1 MSRAGSI
8 VAAIALGSVVAVS
21 APAHASVPVDGS
33 AGGCGSWTSSVVT
46 TGAGMLENLEFDG
59 NGSMVLSQS
68 ALIGPGALLKVA
80 PDGTRTTLVGDVT
93 GPGGLVARDGSVYFT
108 TGNSTVSGLFG
119 IADGSLRKV
128 DVAEGSVTTIA
139 DGLVMPNGLVPLD
152 GNRFLTARTLTR
164 PGLTVINSDG
174 TSSIVREDLG
184 TVDGLARSGSTIYV
198 TTTFDMVTAVHVLD
212 AHDLGGAVRTI
223 TLPGFGPANMA
234 DDLTVGPDGALYV
247 AFNAGGKVVR
257 VDPDSGSSCEIASG
271 LPFTSAVKFGA
282 GPGWDPNSLYTTGFL
297 GEVHRLERVAG

>member
-1 MSRAGSI
+1 MFRAGSV
-8 VAAIALGSVVAVS
+8 VAAIALGSVVALS
-21 APAHASVPVDGS
+21 APAQASVPADGS
-33 AGGCGSWTSSVVT
+33 AGSCGTWTSSVVT
-46 TGAGMLENLEFDG
+46 TGAGLLENLEFDG

-93 GPGGLVARDGSVYFT
+93 GPGGLVAREGSVYFT

-128 DVAEGSVTTIA
+128 DVADGSVTTIA
-139 DGLVMPNGLVPLD
+139 DGLVMPNGLVQLD
-152 GNRFLTARTLTR
+152 DNRFLTARTLTR
-164 PGLTVINSDG
+164 PGLTVVNSDG
-174 TSSIVREDLG
+174 SSSIVREDLG

-198 TTTFDMVTAVHVLD
+198 STTFDMVTAVHILD
-212 AHDLGGAVRTI
+212 ANDLGGPVRTI
-223 TLPGFGPANMA
+223 TLPGVGPANMA

-282 GPGWDPNSLYTTGFL
+282 GPGWDPNALYTTGFL
-297 GEVHRLERVAG
+297 GDVHRLERVAG

>member
-1 MSRAGSI
+1 MSRAGS
-8 VAAIALGSVVAVS
+8 VAAAIALGSVVAVS
-21 APAHASVPVDGS
+21 APAQASVPADGS
-33 AGGCGSWTSSVVT
+33 DGGCGKWTSSVVT

-59 NGSMVLSQS
+59 SGSMVLSQS

-128 DVAEGSVTTIA
+128 DVADGSLTTIA

-164 PGLTVINSDG
+164 PGLTVIDNDG

-212 AHDLGGAVRTI
+212 AHDLGGPVRTI

-282 GPGWDPNSLYTTGFL
+282 GPGWDPDSLYTTGFL
-297 GEVHRLERVAG
+297 GDVHRLERVAG

>member
-1 MSRAGSI
+1 MSRAGS
-8 VAAIALGSVVAVS
+8 VAAAIALGSVVAVS
-21 APAHASVPVDGS
+21 APAQASVPADGS
-33 AGGCGSWTSSVVT
+33 DGGCGKWTSSVVT

-59 NGSMVLSQS
+59 SGSMVLSQS

-128 DVAEGSVTTIA
+128 DVADGSVTTIA

-164 PGLTVINSDG
+164 PGLTVIDNDG

-212 AHDLGGAVRTI
+212 AHDLGGPVRTI

-282 GPGWDPNSLYTTGFL
+282 GPGWDPDSLYTTGFL
-297 GEVHRLERVAG
+297 GDVHRLERVAG

>member
-1 MSRAGSI
+1 MSRAGSV

-21 APAHASVPVDGS
+21 APAQASVPADGS
-33 AGGCGSWTSSVVT
+33 DGGCGKWTSSVVT

-59 NGSMVLSQS
+59 SGSMVLSQS

-128 DVAEGSVTTIA
+128 DVADGSVTTIA

-164 PGLTVINSDG
+164 PGLTVIDNDG

-212 AHDLGGAVRTI
+212 AHDLGGPVRTI

-271 LPFTSAVKFGA
+271 LPFTSAVKLVFGQV
-282 GPGWDPNSLYTTGFL
+282 WETY
-297 GEVHRLERVAG
+297 

>member
-1 MSRAGSI
+1 MSRAGSV

-21 APAHASVPVDGS
+21 APAQASVPADGS
-33 AGGCGSWTSSVVT
+33 DGGCGKWTSSVVT

-59 NGSMVLSQS
+59 SGSMVLSQS

-128 DVAEGSVTTIA
+128 DVADGSVTTIA

-164 PGLTVINSDG
+164 PGLTVIDSDG

-198 TTTFDMVTAVHVLD
+198 TTTFDMVTAVHD
-212 AHDLGGAVRTI
+212 AHDLGGPVRTI

-282 GPGWDPNSLYTTGFL
+282 GPGWDPNSIYTTGFL

>member
-1 MSRAGSI
+1 MFRAGSV
-8 VAAIALGSVVAVS
+8 VAAIALGSVVALS
-21 APAHASVPVDGS
+21 APAQASVPADGS
-33 AGGCGSWTSSVVT
+33 AGSCGTWTSSVVT

-93 GPGGLVARDGSVYFT
+93 GPGGLVAREGSVYFT

-128 DVAEGSVTTIA
+128 DVADGSVTTIA
-139 DGLVMPNGLVPLD
+139 DGLVMPNGLVQLD
-152 GNRFLTARTLTR
+152 DNRFLTARTLAR
-164 PGLTVINSDG
+164 PGLTVVNSDG
-174 TSSIVREDLG
+174 SSSIVREDLG
-184 TVDGLARSGSTIYV
+184 TVDGLARSGST
-198 TTTFDMVTAVHVLD
+198 TFDMVTAVHLLD
-212 AHDLGGAVRTI
+212 ANDLGGPVRTI

-282 GPGWDPNSLYTTGFL
+282 GPGWDPNALYTTGFL
-297 GEVHRLERVAG
+297 GDVHRLERVAG

>member
-1 MSRAGSI
+1 MSRAGS
-8 VAAIALGSVVAVS
+8 VAAAIALGSVVAVS
-21 APAHASVPVDGS
+21 APAQASVPADGS
-33 AGGCGSWTSSVVT
+33 DGGCGKWTSSVVT

-59 NGSMVLSQS
+59 SGSMVLSQS

-80 PDGTRTTLVGDVT
+80 LDGTRTTLVGDVT

-128 DVAEGSVTTIA
+128 DVADGSVTTIA

-164 PGLTVINSDG
+164 PGLTVIDNDG

-212 AHDLGGAVRTI
+212 AHDLGGPVRTI

-282 GPGWDPNSLYTTGFL
+282 GPGWDPDSLYTTGFL
-297 GEVHRLERVAG
+297 GDVHRLERVAG

>member
-1 MSRAGSI
+1 MFRAGSV
-8 VAAIALGSVVAVS
+8 VAAIALGSVVALS
-21 APAHASVPVDGS
+21 APAQASVPADGS
-33 AGGCGSWTSSVVT
+33 DGGCGTWTSSVVT

-93 GPGGLVARDGSVYFT
+93 GPGGLVAREGSVYFT

-128 DVAEGSVTTIA
+128 DVADGSVTTIA
-139 DGLVMPNGLVPLD
+139 DGLVMPNGLVQLD
-152 GNRFLTARTLTR
+152 DNRFLTARTLAR
-164 PGLTVINSDG
+164 PGLTVVNSDG
-174 TSSIVREDLG
+174 SSSIVREDLG

-198 TTTFDMVTAVHVLD
+198 STTFDMVTAVHILD
-212 AHDLGGAVRTI
+212 ANDLGGPVRTI

-282 GPGWDPNSLYTTGFL
+282 GPGWDPNALYTTGFL
-297 GEVHRLERVAG
+297 GDVHRLERVAG

>member
-1 MSRAGSI
+1 MFRAGSV

-21 APAHASVPVDGS
+21 APAQASVPAGGS
-33 AGGCGSWTSSVVT
+33 PGGCGSWTSSVVT
-46 TGAGMLENLEFDG
+46 SGAGMLENLEFDG

-80 PDGTRTTLVGDVT
+80 PDGTRTPLVGDVT

-119 IADGSLRKV
+119 IADGNLRKV
-128 DVAEGSVTTIA
+128 DVADGSVTTIA
-139 DGLVMPNGLVPLD
+139 DGLVMPNGLVSLD
-152 GNRFLTARTLTR
+152 DNRFLTARTLTR
-164 PGLTVINSDG
+164 PGLTVVNGDG

-212 AHDLGGAVRTI
+212 ADDLSGPVRTI

-257 VDPDSGSSCEIASG
+257 VDPNSGSSCEIASG

>member
-1 MSRAGSI
+1 MFRAGSV

-21 APAHASVPVDGS
+21 APAQASVPAGGS
-33 AGGCGSWTSSVVT
+33 PGGCGSWTSSVVT
-46 TGAGMLENLEFDG
+46 SGAGMLENLEFDG

-80 PDGTRTTLVGDVT
+80 PDGTRTPLVGDVT

-119 IADGSLRKV
+119 IADGNLRKV
-128 DVAEGSVTTIA
+128 DVADGSVTTIA
-139 DGLVMPNGLVPLD
+139 DGLVMPNGLVSLD
-152 GNRFLTARTLTR
+152 DNRFLTARTLTR
-164 PGLTVINSDG
+164 PGLTVVNGDG

-212 AHDLGGAVRTI
+212 ADDLSGPVRTI

-247 AFNAGGKVVR
+247 AFNAGGKAVR
-257 VDPDSGSSCEIASG
+257 VDPNSGSSCEIASG

>member
-1 MSRAGSI
+1 MFRAGSV
-8 VAAIALGSVVAVS
+8 VAAIALGSVVALN
-21 APAHASVPVDGS
+21 APAQASVPADGS
-33 AGGCGSWTSSVVT
+33 AGSCGTWTSSVVT

-93 GPGGLVARDGSVYFT
+93 GPGGLVAREGSVYFT

-128 DVAEGSVTTIA
+128 DVADGSVTTIA
-139 DGLVMPNGLVPLD
+139 DGLVMPNGLVQLD
-152 GNRFLTARTLTR
+152 DNRFLTARTLTR
-164 PGLTVINSDG
+164 PGLTVVNSDG
-174 TSSIVREDLG
+174 SSSIVREDLG

-198 TTTFDMVTAVHVLD
+198 STTFDMVTAVHILD
-212 AHDLGGAVRTI
+212 ANDLGGPVRTI
-223 TLPGFGPANMA
+223 TLPGVGPANMA

-282 GPGWDPNSLYTTGFL
+282 GPGWDPNALYTTGFL
-297 GEVHRLERVAG
+297 GDVHRLERVAG

>member
-1 MSRAGSI
+1 MSRAGS
-8 VAAIALGSVVAVS
+8 VAAAIALGSVVAVS
-21 APAHASVPVDGS
+21 APAQASVPADGS
-33 AGGCGSWTSSVVT
+33 DGGCGKWTSSVVT

-59 NGSMVLSQS
+59 SGSMVLSQS

-128 DVAEGSVTTIA
+128 DVADGSVTTIA

-164 PGLTVINSDG
+164 PGLTVIDSDG

-184 TVDGLARSGSTIYV
+184 TVDGLARSGSAIYV

-212 AHDLGGAVRTI
+212 AHDLGGPVRTI

-282 GPGWDPNSLYTTGFL
+282 GPGWDPNSIYTAGFL
-297 GEVHRLERVAG
+297 GDVHRLERVAG